1 MLIKDIIAL
10 IEEFAPL
17 SLQENY
23 DNAGLICGNP
33 EAKVKSILLTIDI
46 TEEVID
52 EAINEGHNLILS
64 AYFPRNKK
72 PSS

>member
-33 EAKVKSILLTIDI
+33 EAKVKSILL
-46 TEEVID
+46 
-52 EAINEGHNLILS
+52 LLQ
-64 AYFPRNKK
+64 
-72 PSS
+72 